1 MDILLSA
8 IGARSTKRSRNSY
21 GIPLI
26 EFSANRALRYLSF
39 VPRILRFNLFEAL
52 ISE

>member
-1 MDILLSA
+1 MDISLSA
-8 IGARSTKRSRNSY
+8 IGARSTKRSNSY
-21 GIPLI
+21 SIPLI

-39 VPRILRFNLFEAL
+39 VPQILRFNLFEAL